1 MVKKMKLPIII
12 VLLFVVSVI
21 STVWCLRGQ
30 DQLNARLT
38 SDATL
43 TRGGMAVAPVPPGAI
58 FVPPSEFIFI
68 QWRTN
73 HVPLVVREE
82 VSSNVFR
89 ASVWWVNGRPQ
100 TNFTLMASN
109 LISVATNSTP

>member
-1 MVKKMKLPIII
+1 MKLQIPIFLALLITA
-12 VLLFVVSVI
+12 VLVAQKLWS
-21 STVWCLRGQ
+21 Q

-43 TRGGMAVAPVPPGAI
+43 TRAGMAVAPVPPGAI
-58 FVPPSEFIFI
+58 FVPPSEYFFI

-89 ASVWWVNGRPQ
+89 VSVWWVNGKPQ
-100 TNFTLMASN
+100 TNFALMASN
-109 LISVATNSTP
+109 LISVATNVVQ